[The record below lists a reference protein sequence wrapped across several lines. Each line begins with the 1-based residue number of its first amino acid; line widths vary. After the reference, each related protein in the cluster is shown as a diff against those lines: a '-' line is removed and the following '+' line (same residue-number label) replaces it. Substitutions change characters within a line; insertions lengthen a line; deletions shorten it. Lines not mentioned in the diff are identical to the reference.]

1 MKKDEFSNY
10 YIQESLLDLDVVFG
24 KARLSNYL
32 VTLKEI
38 INLKETMID
47 LE

>member
-1 MKKDEFSNY
+1 MSFINY
-10 YIQESLLDLDVVFG
+10 YSQESLSDLDVIFRKASLG
-24 KARLSNYL
+24 KYM